1 MTITCDTPIENLLD
15 VNRIKELV
23 NEYATTVIKEVNEL
37 TSTLIFEQKRG
48 LSSEA
53 FIIDNNSILYEKGNT
68 IIEEVSTISE
78 ETESWKNDL
87 ISKAQE
93 KRKEEIEILKSKVYD
108 KLVELSAEIA
118 KLSFKSILNKSPEIT
133 EKQQSLNELY
143 KKYQTK
149 YDQLLSMKE

>member
-53 FIIDNNSILYEKGNT
+53 FIIDNNSILYEKGNA